1 MAWQVK
7 VKYTKTDGIA
17 TESIGEE
24 VKNLF
29 NQYKHDGFILNV
41 DTENTNDNE
50 RIDTMTFLS
59 ESKYNEYREALISA
73 IGGVESNFS
82 NHSSV
87 EIIEQKEVAF

>member
-1 MAWQVK
+1 
-7 VKYTKTDGIA
+7 
-17 TESIGEE
+17 
-24 VKNLF
+24 
-29 NQYKHDGFILNV
+29 
-41 DTENTNDNE
+41 
-50 RIDTMTFLS
+50 MTFLS

>member
-29 NQYKHDGFILNV
+29 NQYKQDGFILNV

-59 ESKYNEYREALISA
+59 ESKTGTFKILNILDTVVFPIPIEP
-73 IGGVESNFS
+73 VMP
-82 NHSSV
+82 
-87 EIIEQKEVAF
+87 IIIMKYFLC

>member
-29 NQYKHDGFILNV
+29 NQYKQDGFILNV
-41 DTENTNDNE
+41 DTENTNENE

-73 IGGVESNFS
+73 ICGVESNFS

>member
-29 NQYKHDGFILNV
+29 NQYKQDGFILNV
-41 DTENTNDNE
+41 DTKNTNENE

-59 ESKYNEYREALISA
+59 ESKYNEYRILILTQK
-73 IGGVESNFS
+73 VESNLVIP
-82 NHSSV
+82 SV
-87 EIIEQKEVAF
+87 EILNKRVAF